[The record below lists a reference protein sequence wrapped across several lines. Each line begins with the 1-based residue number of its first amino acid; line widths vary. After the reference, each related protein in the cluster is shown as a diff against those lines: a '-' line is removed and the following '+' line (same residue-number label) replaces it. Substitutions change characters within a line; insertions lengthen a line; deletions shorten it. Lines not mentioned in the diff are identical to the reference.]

1 MFLYLLLKRSNSLFK
16 EFIFKVFIIKA
27 VSEAFFFFFLTYL
40 FTNLPPIWIFT
51 VYDLKNFSFRKFQT
65 CFFAWDEVVI
75 IRIIIKMTLHKNLK
89 CKKIYNTYML
99 QNTFLL
105 IYLSK
110 LKSVFI
116 YNIKILT
123 WSDFPFTSKM
133 QAIGKKTSKVQQL
146 RKQK

>member
-1 MFLYLLLKRSNSLFK
+1 
-16 EFIFKVFIIKA
+16 
-27 VSEAFFFFFLTYL
+27 
-40 FTNLPPIWIFT
+40 
-51 VYDLKNFSFRKFQT
+51 
-65 CFFAWDEVVI
+65 
-75 IRIIIKMTLHKNLK
+75 MTLHKNLK

-116 YNIKILT
+116 YNIKNLT
-123 WSDFPFTSKM
+123 WSDFPFTSKT

-146 RKQK
+146 RKEK